1 MLLILTSS
9 PFVKPL
15 PQTSEVTMVLTQD
28 AVIAAT
34 LTSTTKYQSV
44 YALKDDLVARGL
56 GDQLVAGIEVIDYQQ
71 FVQLTLSHQ
80 PIVSW

>member
-1 MLLILTSS
+1 
-9 PFVKPL
+9 
-15 PQTSEVTMVLTQD
+15 MVLTQD

-34 LTSTTKYQSV
+34 LTSTTKNQKI

-56 GDQLVAGIEVIDYQQ
+56 SDQLVAGIEVIDYQQ